1 MLMFV
6 RSALAAAGKT
16 YRTENISE
24 RIQKIVISPIKEM
37 SILADMV
44 VQETGADIVSLG
56 QGIPHFDTPD
66 HIKDAISRALLSDET
81 AKYTLEPG
89 INELRNLI
97 ARHLMLDKGATSV
110 EGCKEI
116 MIGVGCQEIVACA
129 LASILDEGD
138 EVLIP
143 SPGFASHSEQVVQF
157 GGTPVFFQLNEEK
170 GWALDIAECERCIS
184 EKTKAILFSNPSN
197 PTGAVLTA
205 QELEALGA
213 CAKKHNLIIIADETY
228 DFLTYD
234 SAVHVSFASFPQFHD
249 RTIVAGSFSKKYAMT
264 GYRVG
269 YGFAEEGIIDHMLKT
284 HDALAICAPAISQ
297 KAAIQALTGP
307 QDNVAYFVKGFT
319 ENRSSMM
326 KRLDALSS
334 HFSYH
339 APKGAYYIFVR
350 YTMPGIDSFNLSL
363 RLLREAHVITI
374 PGAAFGPTGEGC
386 LRFSFAGKP
395 ALIDEAFNRIEQ
407 WLKRNI

>member
-1 MLMFV
+1 MNQ

-16 YRTENISE
+16 FRTENIST

-44 VQETGADIVSLG
+44 AHETGADIVSLG

-66 HIKDAISRALLSDET
+66 HIKDAIRQALQSDET

-89 INELRNLI
+89 ITELRQLI
-97 ARHLMLDKGATSV
+97 AGHIMRDKGAPSV
-110 EGCKEI
+110 DGYKEI
-116 MIGVGCQEIVACA
+116 MVGVGCQEVVACA

-143 SPGFASHSEQVVQF
+143 SPGFASHSEQITQF
-157 GGTPVFFQLNEEK
+157 GGTPVFFPLNEEK
-170 GWALDIAECERCIS
+170 GWVLDIAECERRIS
-184 EKTKAILFSNPSN
+184 QKTKAILFSNPSN
-197 PTGAVLTA
+197 PTGAVLTEH
-205 QELEALGA
+205 ELETLGTF
-213 CAKKHNLIIIADETY
+213 AKKHNLIIIADETY

-234 SAVHVSFASFPQFHD
+234 GIPHVSFASFPQFHN

-269 YGFAEEGIIDHMLKT
+269 YGFADEGIIDHMLKT

-307 QDNVAYFVKGFT
+307 QTSVADFIKGFA
-319 ENRSSMM
+319 ENRSIMM

-334 HFSYH
+334 HLTYN

-350 YTMPGIDSFNLSL
+350 YTMPNIDSFDLSL
-363 RLLREAHVITI
+363 RLLNEAHVITI
-374 PGAAFGPTGEGC
+374 PGAAFGPTGEKH

-395 ALIDEAFNRIEQ
+395 DMIDVAFNRIEQ
-407 WLKRNI
+407 WFKKIHG